1 MNYQDFLESKRKTTI
16 ETGFNIDKSELNPVL
31 FEFQK
36 DIVRWAV
43 NRGKAAIFA
52 MTGLG
57 KTLMQ
62 VEFAR
67 VVTEREKC
75 KALIVAPLAVSKQTK
90 KIAHD
95 KMGID
100 ILELRDADYR
110 EEISSISIINYE
122 QLHNIDPS
130 VFDCIVLDESS
141 ILKNYSGKIRNEIIE
156 MFRHCRY
163 KLPCTAT
170 PAPNDFMELGNHS
183 EFLDQMTRNE
193 MLSMFFI
200 HDSGETQTWRLKGH
214 AEDVFW
220 QWVASW
226 AAIVT
231 KPSDLGYK
239 DEKFKLPPLNI
250 IPHVVKS
257 SHNINGH
264 LFPVEANTLSER
276 RDARKISTDE
286 RVKLCA
292 SIVNKSDETFL
303 VWCDLNYESEMLK
316 HAIKKSVEV
325 KGSDS
330 IEHKEKSMLDFADG
344 KLKCLI
350 SKPSICGHGMN
361 FQVSHN
367 MAFVGLSDSF
377 EQYFQ
382 AVRREWRFGQKKPVN
397 VHVITSDLEGEV
409 VRNIKRKEE
418 NAQKMIDGMVEHT
431 KKYVIEN
438 IKHNRERTG
447 FNFQKKKMIVPKFL
461 EAI

>member
-1 MNYQDFLESKRKTTI
+1 MTYEEFLKSKRKTTI
-16 ETGFNIDKSELNPVL
+16 DTGFNIDKSELNPVL

-62 VEFAR
+62 VEFSR
-67 VVTEREKC
+67 IVTEHEKC
-75 KALIVAPLAVSKQTK
+75 RALIVAPLAVSKQTK
-90 KIAHD
+90 KIAN
-95 KMGID
+95 KLLNVD
-100 ILELRDADYR
+100 ILELRDNHDG
-110 EEISSISIINYE
+110 ELSNINIINYE
-122 QLHNIDPS
+122 QLHNIDAS
-130 VFDCIVLDESS
+130 AFDCIVLDESS
-141 ILKNYSGKIRNEIIE
+141 ILKNYSGKIRNDIIDK
-156 MFRHCRY
+156 FRHCRY

-183 EFLDQMTRNE
+183 EFLDQMSRNE

-200 HDSGETQTWRLKGH
+200 HDSGETQSWRLKGH
-214 AEDVFW
+214 AENIFW
-220 QWVASW
+220 EWVASW

-239 DEKFKLPPLNI
+239 DDKFKLPPLNI
-250 IPHVVKS
+250 HSHVVKS
-257 SHNINGH
+257 SHNIEGH
-264 LFPVEANTLSER
+264 LFTVEAKTLSER

-286 RVKLCA
+286 RVKMCA
-292 SIVNKSDETFL
+292 ELVNNTDESFL

-316 HAIKKSVEV
+316 NAIPGSIEV

-330 IEHKEKSMLDFADG
+330 VEHKEKSMLDFADG
-344 KLKCLI
+344 NLRVLI

-361 FQVSHN
+361 FQLSHN

-382 AVRREWRFGQKKPVN
+382 AVRREWRFGQKNPVN

-418 NAQKMIDGMVEHT
+418 QAKKMINGMVEHT
-431 KKYVIEN
+431 RKYVMEN

-447 FNFQKKKMIVPKFL
+447 VNFKTMDMILPSFL
-461 EAI
+461 REVA

>member
-1 MNYQDFLESKRKTTI
+1 MNYQEFLESKRKTTI
-16 ETGFNIDKSELNPVL
+16 ETGFNIEKSDLNPVL

-36 DIVRWAV
+36 AIVRWAV
-43 NRGKAAIFA
+43 NRGKSAIFA

-67 VVTEREKC
+67 VVTEHEKC
-75 KALIVAPLAVSKQTK
+75 NSLIVAPLAVSKQTK
-90 KIAHD
+90 KIA
-95 KMGID
+95 KKIMGVD
-100 ILELRDADYR
+100 ILELRDNR
-110 EEISSISIINYE
+110 EEISSINIINYE
-122 QLHNIDPS
+122 QLHNIDAS

-141 ILKNYSGKIRNEIIE
+141 ILKNYSGKTRNDIIE
-156 MFRHCRY
+156 KFQHCRY

-170 PAPNDFMELGNHS
+170 PAPNDYMELGNHS

-200 HDSGETQTWRLKGH
+200 HDSGETQAWRLKGH
-214 AEDVFW
+214 AENVFW
-220 QWVASW
+220 GWVASW
-226 AAIVT
+226 AAIIT
-231 KPSDLGYK
+231 KPSDLGYA

-250 IPHVVKS
+250 IPHIVKS
-257 SHNINGH
+257 SHRIDGH
-264 LFPVEANTLSER
+264 LFAVEANTLSER
-276 RDARKISTDE
+276 RDARKITTDE

-292 SIVNKSDETFL
+292 DIVNKSNESFL

-316 HAIKKSVEV
+316 HAIPGSVEV
-325 KGSDS
+325 KGADS
-330 IEHKEKSMLDFADG
+330 VEHKEKSMLDFADG
-344 KLKCLI
+344 NLRVLI

-397 VHVITSDLEGEV
+397 VHVITSDIEGAV
-409 VRNIKRKEE
+409 VQNIKRKEDQA
-418 NAQKMIDGMVEHT
+418 NKMIKGMVEHT
-431 KKYVIEN
+431 KKYVMEN
-438 IKHNRERTG
+438 IKHNRQKTG
-447 FNFQKKKMIVPKFL
+447 YGFEKIEMKLPVFL
-461 EAI
+461 REVE

>member
-1 MNYQDFLESKRKTTI
+1 MDDYQEFLKSKRKTTI
-16 ETGFNIDKSELNPVL
+16 ETGFSIEKSELNPVL

-62 VEFAR
+62 VEFTR
-67 VVTEREKC
+67 VVTEHENC
-75 KALIVAPLAVSKQTK
+75 KALIVAPLAVSKQTI
-90 KIAHD
+90 KIAKQ
-95 KMGID
+95 KMGIE
-100 ILELRDADYR
+100 ITELRDHH
-110 EEISSISIINYE
+110 ESIGTINIINYE
-122 QLHNIDPS
+122 QLHNIDS
-130 VFDCIVLDESS
+130 SMFDCIVLDESS
-141 ILKNYSGKIRNEIIE
+141 ILKNYSGKIRNEIID

-200 HDSGETQTWRLKGH
+200 HDASETQTWRLKGH

-220 QWVASW
+220 GWVASW
-226 AAIVT
+226 AAIIT

-239 DEKFKLPPLNI
+239 DDKFKLPPLNI
-250 IPHVVKS
+250 ISHVIKS
-257 SHNINGH
+257 SHTIDGH
-264 LFPVEANTLSER
+264 LFAVEANTLSER
-276 RDARKISTDE
+276 RDARKITTDE

-292 SIVNKSDETFL
+292 NIVNQSDESFL
-303 VWCDLNYESEMLK
+303 VWCDLNYESDMLK
-316 HAIKKSVEV
+316 HAIDGAVEV
-325 KGSDS
+325 KGADS
-330 IEHKEKSMLDFADG
+330 IEHKEKSMLDFADD
-344 KLKCLI
+344 KLRVLV

-397 VHVITSDLEGEV
+397 VHVITSDIEGAV
-409 VRNIKRKEE
+409 VQNIKRKEE
-418 NAQKMIDGMVEHT
+418 QASKMIEGMVEHT
-431 KKYVIEN
+431 KKYVMEN
-438 IKHNRERTG
+438 IKHNRNKTG
-447 FNFQKKKMIVPKFL
+447 YGFKKIEMKLPVFL
-461 EAI
+461 REVA